1 MGPKRDHDALTYS
14 DNEELAPQPVA
25 KRRKEHSSA
34 KSKTTEPKTDS
45 TYGQRAAFP
54 GLDEPAALSDE
65 DLEFEDQGD
74 ALAYLRSV
82 RQEANGI
89 PHLLVAPKAGP
100 QLPPYLSN
108 SDSNNNVDRSIYH
121 DGLGDSRGYYQG
133 GAYTAAPDNLLQS
146 VPEDDDNADDYYGH
160 GHGYGGANYDDD
172 SDSDWSTS
180 TSRAH
185 ALLTTNRHL
194 AREAYFASLMTQ
206 FSALR
211 TMLHQ
216 TPPPSLLS
224 SLDKDHGYQVGS
236 FGPKSWTFRV
246 WMNRI
251 RYTDPIPAQV
261 AAMDRFGAL
270 KLLRVILGGK
280 FIRRGCELRE
290 RTSRWI
296 WALLARL
303 PDRGEMDHTDIGWV
317 RELGKRAVLMMV
329 SIAQMAALKEEVE
342 GDLEG
347 QDLLVGDD
355 DREEEEEEEVLVEL
369 EPDTSN
375 EGVGRAE
382 EEEEEEVSN
391 ETEDQAAEKDG
402 VEAATAEDS
411 STAANLI
418 TEDQGNSSTVEQQ
431 RQEQE
436 ETGEGEIDMDIDDG
450 EVLDE
455 EGGPDPPASSSKDDA
470 KADIAAAKARLL
482 AQLDEDTAAADAEA
496 QQREDELT
504 RQRLNMRA
512 TLNMILTIAGE
523 FYGQR
528 DLLEFRDPFPAL

>member
-1 MGPKRDHDALTYS
+1 MGPKRHHDALTYS
-14 DNEELAPQPVA
+14 DNDEPAPQPVA

-34 KSKTTEPKTDS
+34 KSKSTEPKTDS

-54 GLDEPAALSDE
+54 GLDEPATLSDE

-108 SDSNNNVDRSIYH
+108 DSSNNVDRSIYH
-121 DGLGDSRGYYQG
+121 DGLGDSRGYYQD
-133 GAYTAAPDNLLQS
+133 GAYTATPDNLVEP
-146 VPEDDDNADDYYGH
+146 VPEDDDNYDNYGD
-160 GHGYGGANYDDD
+160 GGANYDED
-172 SDSDWSTS
+172 SSINSPTD

-194 AREAYFASLMTQ
+194 TREAYFASLISQ

-211 TMLHQ
+211 SMLHQ
-216 TPPPSLLS
+216 PPPSSLLAA
-224 SLDKDHGYQVGS
+224 LDKDHGYQVGS
-236 FGPKSWTFRV
+236 FGPKSRTFRV
-246 WMNRI
+246 WTNRI
-251 RYTDPIPAQV
+251 RYTDPVPAQV

-303 PDRGEMDHTDIGWV
+303 PDRGEMDHLDIGWV

-347 QDLLVGDD
+347 QELLVGDD
-355 DREEEEEEEVLVEL
+355 YGEEEEEEEEEEVLVEL
-369 EPDTSN
+369 EPDTSI
-375 EGVGRAE
+375 EGGGRVE
-382 EEEEEEVSN
+382 EEGQTV
-391 ETEDQAAEKDG
+391 EKDV
-402 VEAATAEDS
+402 VESITVEDS
-411 STAANLI
+411 SKAANAVAGN
-418 TEDQGNSSTVEQQ
+418 EGNSAKVEQ

-436 ETGEGEIDMDIDDG
+436 EADGGEIDMEIDDG
-450 EVLDE
+450 EVLDDE
-455 EGGPDPPASSSKDDA
+455 KGGPNLPAASSKDDA
-470 KADIAAAKARLL
+470 EADIAAAKARLL
-482 AQLDEDTAAADAEA
+482 SQLDEHTAAADAEA

-512 TLNMILTIAGE
+512 TLNMILTVAGE